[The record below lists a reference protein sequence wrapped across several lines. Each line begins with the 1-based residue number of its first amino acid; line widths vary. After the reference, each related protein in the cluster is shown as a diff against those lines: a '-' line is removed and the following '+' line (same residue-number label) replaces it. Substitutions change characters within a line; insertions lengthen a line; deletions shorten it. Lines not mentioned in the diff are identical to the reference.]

1 MLHEELL
8 QPIDRDR
15 LDYIEHQCALFEV
28 AKPLLLVEYFN
39 EYVAFENGDV
49 LDHDLDRK
57 ALAQRIYTKYGYR
70 DFLMRK
76 VTSEDR
82 VYSIGGFR
90 TSKVS
95 AE

>member
-1 MLHEELL
+1 MLQEELL
-8 QPIDRDR
+8 QHTDR
-15 LDYIEHQCALFEV
+15 LDYIEHQRALFEE
-28 AKPLLLVEYFN
+28 AKPLLLVQYFN

-70 DFLMRK
+70 DLLMRK